1 MAKLNL
7 SIFPKKSLFILF
19 LFIGVIGALI
29 FLVIIPNQRE
39 SEAIDK
45 RIAEL
50 NTRIE
55 EQKILKPIYQNL
67 QKKAGLEPPDGIAPI
82 NKKKLKKSETD
93 MVAGRL
99 SDMAV
104 RRNLN
109 LSKYTPKVETIISG
123 SGLFMIDFILTG
135 EFINLQPFL
144 IELCQTPYLER
155 IENVEIR
162 AAKDANE
169 FKFRIWLAY
178 EK

>member
-7 SIFPKKSLFILF
+7 SKLPKKSLITLCIY
-19 LFIGVIGALI
+19 LGVIAVFI
-29 FLVIIPNQRE
+29 FLIIIPNQRE
-39 SEAIDK
+39 SEAID
-45 RIAEL
+45 IQITDL

-67 QKKAGLEPPDGIAPI
+67 QKKPGLEPPDGMAPLK
-82 NKKKLKKSETD
+82 KKKLKKSETD
-93 MVAGRL
+93 MVAGKL
-99 SDMAV
+99 SDMAI
-104 RRNLN
+104 RSNLN
-109 LSKYTPKVETIISG
+109 LLKYTPKVETIISG

-144 IELCQTPYLER
+144 MELCQTPYLER
-155 IENVEIR
+155 IENVQIR

>member
-1 MAKLNL
+1 MAKLNI
-7 SIFPKKSLFILF
+7 SIFPKKSLFTVCIY
-19 LFIGVIGALI
+19 IGVLIAFI
-29 FLVIIPNQRE
+29 FLIIIPTQRE
-39 SEAIDK
+39 SEAVDK
-45 RIAEL
+45 RIIEL

-55 EQKILKPIYQNL
+55 EQKILKPIYQSL
-67 QKKAGLEPPDGIAPI
+67 QKKAELTPPDGIAPLK
-82 NKKKLKKSETD
+82 KKKLKKSETD

-99 SDMAV
+99 GDMAV
-104 RRNLN
+104 RSNLN

-144 IELCQTPYLER
+144 LELCQTPYLER
-155 IENVEIR
+155 IEHIQIR
-162 AAKDANE
+162 AEKDTNE